1 MREYAI
7 LGCVF
12 GVVACHGGGG
22 DAKRDSLA
30 RDTMTV
36 AGPPAVT
43 VAPSPVSESIASRS
57 RTTSKAGAT
66 APDARK
72 SPSSGSNT
80 KPSGSTTGGTKTAGT
95 KTVGPTLV
103 TPPVTALTDT
113 VRGIVSV
120 VGTERERRVTIARPG
135 GGKRVEITGPIA
147 PLIGH
152 VAGADVWV
160 AGTPSGTSLEATR
173 FIVRTVDGAPALD
186 GTLKTEGAALYLV
199 TTDGTRTRIVA
210 PPPPLLGHDGARVWI
225 TGDPSRGVAS
235 FGFIDPPG

>member
-7 LGCVF
+7 LCCVF
-12 GVVACHGGGG
+12 GVVACHGSGG

-43 VAPSPVSESIASRS
+43 VAPSSPSESIASRP
-57 RTTSKAGAT
+57 RTSSKAGAT
-66 APDARK
+66 APDVRK
-72 SPSSGSNT
+72 SPSSGSGT
-80 KPSGSTTGGTKTAGT
+80 MSGGSTTGGTKTGGT
-95 KTVGPTLV
+95 TLV
-103 TPPVTALTDT
+103 TPPVPARTDS

-135 GGKRVEITGPIA
+135 GGKRVEITGPLA
-147 PLIGH
+147 ALIGH

-186 GTLKTEGAALYLV
+186 GTLKTEGPALYLV

-225 TGDPSRGVAS
+225 TGDPSRGVDS

>member
-36 AGPPAVT
+36 AGSPAVT

-80 KPSGSTTGGTKTAGT
+80 TPSGSTTGGTKTAGT

-173 FIVRTVDGAPALD
+173 FIVRTVDG
-186 GTLKTEGAALYLV
+186 
-199 TTDGTRTRIVA
+199 
-210 PPPPLLGHDGARVWI
+210 
-225 TGDPSRGVAS
+225 
-235 FGFIDPPG
+235 